1 MTGLIGLL
9 RDRRGAAAVEFAFV
23 APILASLAVASYGVW
38 EAAARQQ
45 NMRSALRLGTQ
56 YYMNGGGNDTA
67 ARSVALAGWN
77 RKPQGGDITTS
88 RMYRCGE
95 AVVSSTSLCAG
106 SKPPAIYVTLQ
117 GSATT
122 SDAMF
127 SKSITA
133 SKVIRVR

>member
-1 MTGLIGLL
+1 MKTLMKIL

-23 APILASLAVASYGVW
+23 VPILAGLAVASYGVW

-56 YYMNGGGNDTA
+56 YYINGGSNDAA
-67 ARSVALAGWN
+67 ARTVALAGWS
-77 RKPQGGDITTS
+77 RKPEGGDIAIS
-88 RMYRCGE
+88 RMCRCGDD
-95 AVVSSTSLCAG
+95 VVTCTTLCAA
-106 SKPPAIYVTLQ
+106 SKPPAIYVTLA

-127 SKSITA
+127 NKAINA

>member
-1 MTGLIGLL
+1 MKRLTALL

-23 APILASLAVASYGVW
+23 VPVLAALAVASYGVW

-56 YYMNGGGNDTA
+56 YYMNGGGNDAA
-67 ARSVALAGWN
+67 ARSVALAGWS
-77 RKPQGGDITTS
+77 RKPANGDITTS
-88 RMYRCGE
+88 RMCRCGDDVT
-95 AVVSSTSLCAG
+95 ACSNLCAA

-127 SKSITA
+127 SKSISAT
-133 SKVIRVR
+133 KVIRVR